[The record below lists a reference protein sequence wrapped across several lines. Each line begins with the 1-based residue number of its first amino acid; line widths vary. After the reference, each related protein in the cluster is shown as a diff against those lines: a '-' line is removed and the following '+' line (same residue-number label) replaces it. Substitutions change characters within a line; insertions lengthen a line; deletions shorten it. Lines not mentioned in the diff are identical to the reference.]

1 MDASLRI
8 PPAGSN
14 LLTPPETIAQRL
26 QVLIGQPFGLSG
38 KPRRDGSRLRKA
50 VAAILMQHPLPPP
63 ADPDG
68 YEVMPHKRK
77 GVPRILRELLDTYIV
92 TSGKSYNLQVWNR
105 NPTGLAAQVRYRSG
119 PPLRAKD
126 VRLVLVRVDPE
137 VQQIRAVVV
146 VSPSYVEST
155 FGAFGK
161 PTVKQ
166 QLLVSPQA
174 RERVLSSTPSV
185 EYRPDTAKVAASAV
199 EELKTP
205 SPNMHDLPTQGN
217 ILSLEAIR
225 RLLLPQLLGV
235 SIPPANTKQRGQGL
249 ETVVAG
255 ALGYDVSC
263 SPQLAGSYPDIRSQ
277 LLEVKVQDAATIDL
291 GRYSPQFVEDV
302 PTCPGFTTA
311 DVRYL
316 IALTSGVS
324 GVIEGIV
331 LCPGAALGEL
341 LTYVS
346 DRSWKCQR
354 SIPMAFFDGHDG
366 YAVCNP

>member
-1 MDASLRI
+1 MDDALKI
-8 PPAGSN
+8 PPASKSS
-14 LLTPPETIAQRL
+14 LTSPEVIAQRL
-26 QVLIGQPFGLSG
+26 RVLIGVPFALSG
-38 KPRRDGSRLRKA
+38 KTRTDGSRLRHA
-50 VAAILMQHPLPPP
+50 VAETLMQHPLPPP
-63 ADPDG
+63 SNLDD
-68 YEVMPHKRK
+68 YEVIPHRRK
-77 GVPRILRELLDTYIV
+77 GVPRILRELIDTYIV
-92 TSGKSYNLQVWNR
+92 TSGESYNLQVWNR

-126 VRLVLVRVDPE
+126 VRLVLVRVDPQT
-137 VQQIRAVVV
+137 QQIRAVVMA
-146 VSPSYVEST
+146 SPSYVQST
-155 FGAFGK
+155 FGAFGR

-174 RERVLSSTPSV
+174 RERVLSSTRSV
-185 EYRPDTAKVAASAV
+185 EYRPDTARVAASAV
-199 EELKTP
+199 EEVRPP

-217 ILSLEAIR
+217 LLSLKAIR
-225 RLLLPQLLGV
+225 RLLLPKLLGV
-235 SIPPANTKQRGQGL
+235 SIPPTNTKQRGQAL
-249 ETVVAG
+249 ETLVAG
-255 ALGYDVSC
+255 ALGYDVSS
-263 SPQLAGSYPDIRSQ
+263 SPQLAGSYPDIRNQ

-291 GRYSPQFVEDV
+291 GRYSPQFIEDV
-302 PTCPGFTTA
+302 PTCPGFTTV

-316 IALTSGVS
+316 IALTDTVS

-366 YAVCNP
+366 RAVCNP